1 MTELSRPRL
10 NNRHINQGFYMV
22 VGLKAT
28 MELQGLLA
36 WVHTSTQSNGKLQ
49 IRVVP
54 FSVVFRPSGG
64 SWFKL
69 A

>member
-1 MTELSRPRL
+1 MTELS
-10 NNRHINQGFYMV
+10 RHINQGFYM
-22 VGLKAT
+22 GHGWKAS

-36 WVHTSTQSNGKLQ
+36 WVHTSTQSTGKLQ
-49 IRVVP
+49 IRVP
-54 FSVVFRPSGG
+54 FSVVFRPCGS